1 MGNEC
6 KKGVNGTMKIGLIDV
21 DGHNYPNL
29 PLMKLSAWHKKQG
42 DAVEW
47 YDTWDGLFNPYDK
60 VYLSKVFSFTE
71 DYKQPIYA
79 KEVVRGGTGYCI
91 TNENGKE
98 IFHKEQN
105 HNLPEDIEHI
115 YPDYS
120 LYPEQTKDT
129 AFGFLTRGC
138 PRGCSFCIVKDK
150 EGLCSHKVADL
161 SEFWNGQKNIE
172 LLDPNILASKECE
185 ELLEQ
190 LIDSKAKINFNQG
203 LDIRMMTDQK
213 AELLEKIP
221 IQMIHFAWDRYE
233 DKEFIQPKFRIFREH
248 STVNFRNLIVYC
260 LVGDRERKVLDSDL
274 ERIYWLRDNGYT
286 PYVMIYEKYEL
297 PKGHELLKLQ
307 RWVNNRFIFRSVDNF
322 EEYLK

>member
-1 MGNEC
+1 
-6 KKGVNGTMKIGLIDV
+6 MKIGLIDV

-47 YDTWDGLFNPYDK
+47 YDTWNGLFNPYDK

-71 DYKQPIYA
+71 DYKQPIYT
-79 KEVVRGGTGYCI
+79 KEVIRGGTGYCI

-105 HNLPEDIEHI
+105 HNLPDDIEHI

-203 LDIRMMTDQK
+203 LDIRMMTDRK